1 MENRRLLKFIIL
13 FLLVL
18 FFCLL
23 CFLSFLLKDFIPE
36 NTNNVDVS
44 VTTQEP
50 QTVEEIAEN
59 TESKILKKRDN
70 TVFIEFAKDL
80 FDEYGNSNEPYF
92 NNIID
97 DFKKIYEKQDFTLLD
112 NKKHINISVK
122 YNQDDKNT
130 LYLPWILY

>member
-18 FFCLL
+18 FLCLL

-70 TVFIEFAKDL
+70 AVFI
-80 FDEYGNSNEPYF
+80 
-92 NNIID
+92 
-97 DFKKIYEKQDFTLLD
+97 
-112 NKKHINISVK
+112 
-122 YNQDDKNT
+122 
-130 LYLPWILY
+130 